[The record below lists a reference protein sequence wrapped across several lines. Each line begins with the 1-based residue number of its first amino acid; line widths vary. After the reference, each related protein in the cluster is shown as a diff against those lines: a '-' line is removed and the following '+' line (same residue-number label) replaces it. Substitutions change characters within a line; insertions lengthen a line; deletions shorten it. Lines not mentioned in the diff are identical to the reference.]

1 MNRRVNLALWIA
13 AGMLAALSPAARAQP
28 GAPTNAAAGDA
39 CCNVVANAAL
49 HRLGRVVV
57 TYPANGVDARLVVYR
72 AGQTKSIAD
81 GYGNKAIDLI
91 PGTYDLEISGKRIAG
106 VQVQAGHDT
115 QVKVGALH
123 VQAGKGT
130 RIEIVEP
137 GSDKELVDAY
147 GEKLFGLP
155 VGQFG
160 VRVSG
165 QTETVT
171 VTEGETTE
179 F

>member
-1 MNRRVNLALWIA
+1 MNGRLHLALWIA
-13 AGMLAALSPAARAQP
+13 AVTLAAAPAARAQP
-28 GAPTNAAAGDA
+28 AAAPNAAPGDD
-39 CCNVVANAAL
+39 CCHIVANPAR

-57 TYPANGVDARLVVYR
+57 TYPADGVDARFNLYR

-81 GYGNKAIDLI
+81 GYGNQAIDLL
-91 PGTYDLEISGKRIAG
+91 PGTYDLEISGKRVVG

-123 VQAGKGT
+123 VQAGNGT
-130 RIEIVEP
+130 RFDIVEP
-137 GSDKELVDAY
+137 GGDKELVSAY

-155 VGQFG
+155 VGPFG
-160 VRVSG
+160 VRISG

-171 VTEGETTE
+171 VAEGQTTE

>member
-1 MNRRVNLALWIA
+1 MNGRLNLALWIA
-13 AGMLAALSPAARAQP
+13 AATLAASPSALAQPAA
-28 GAPTNAAAGDA
+28 APNAAAGDA
-39 CCNVVANAAL
+39 CCNVVANPAR
-49 HRLGRVVV
+49 HRLGRLVI
-57 TYPANGVDARLVVYR
+57 TYPAGGIDARLNVYR

-81 GYGNKAIDLI
+81 GYGNQAIDLL
-91 PGTYDLEISGKRIAG
+91 PGTYDLEISGKRVVG

-123 VQAGKGT
+123 VQAAKDT
-130 RIEIVEP
+130 RIDIVEP
-137 GSDKELVDAY
+137 GGDKELVNAY

-160 VRVSG
+160 VRISG

-171 VTEGETTE
+171 VAEGQTTE